1 MGYESRFYIVNSNKS
16 GYKDEGF
23 YYGEKIAIFNMCK
36 VPRLY
41 DAIKNYPKTD
51 TFIYADDGNTLI
63 TEDNYGESLIEIP
76 INDMI
81 YHLRNVI
88 DSDTPYRR
96 YEPFLHLLLGFNTR
110 EWDNLVVLH
119 YGY

>member
-1 MGYESRFYIVNSNKS
+1 MDYESRFYIVNSNKS
-16 GYKDEGF
+16 IYKDEGF
-23 YYGEKIAIFNMCK
+23 YYGEIIAVFNMCK
-36 VPRLY
+36 VPGLY
-41 DAIKNYPKTD
+41 SAIKDYPKTD
-51 TFIYADDGNTLI
+51 IFIYADDGNTRV
-63 TEDNYGESLIEIP
+63 TEDTYGEPLIEIP

-88 DSDTPYRR
+88 DSDAPYRR
-96 YEPFLHLLLGFNTR
+96 YEPFLHLLLGFNIR